1 MTSDR
6 RRTVEER
13 RRCDRVPAVFAV
25 KKAVAVTDEPS
36 AGLAGRKNRHVQ
48 LCQAEDIAPAG
59 MTIKRPRGSAVQP
72 RTELALS
79 FLAARLARGDL
90 GARAGRHRR
99 QRRFVSADRGP
110 VHRASSRARAADRR
124 LLPPPALGGRCRE
137 GNGSEAN
144 RARRRVA
151 RRDFSCRRG
160 ASGGRANRRTGASP
174 SRRAAPQAETSSPS
188 IPSPGRFSRP
198 TSSRFLMAVACGRP
212 ATSNGPSAARP

>member
-25 KKAVAVTDEPS
+25 KKAVADESP

-79 FLAARLARGDL
+79 FSLPGSHEEISARGLVVTDANVGSFRRTGVRFIAL
-90 GARAGRHRR
+90 RPEDAQLIAGYCRR
-99 QRRFVSADRGP
+99 QR
-110 VHRASSRARAADRR
+110 
-124 LLPPPALGGRCRE
+124 
-137 GNGSEAN
+137 
-144 RARRRVA
+144 
-151 RRDFSCRRG
+151 
-160 ASGGRANRRTGASP
+160 
-174 SRRAAPQAETSSPS
+174 
-188 IPSPGRFSRP
+188 
-198 TSSRFLMAVACGRP
+198 
-212 ATSNGPSAARP
+212 